1 VLVGL
6 RWNRTG
12 LTPVIETY
20 EPKGWRNHPAVLG
33 WKGFEAG
40 LLDYQRA
47 VCSEWSRRGFADT
60 CLASTVGL
68 FQASGLPVAPKR
80 PAWVDDPAVHR
91 SHQSNLIRKDPM
103 FYGPLFPGVP
113 DDLEYVWPSSSRT

>member
-1 VLVGL
+1 MLVGL

-12 LTPVIETY
+12 LTPVIEAY

-47 VCSEWSRRGFADT
+47 VCAEWSRRYPDRGAT
-60 CLASTVGL
+60 TKL
-68 FQASGLPVAPKR
+68 FLR
-80 PAWVDDPAVHR
+80 
-91 SHQSNLIRKDPM
+91 
-103 FYGPLFPGVP
+103 Y
-113 DDLEYVWPSSSRT
+113 RT

>member
-1 VLVGL
+1 MLVGL

-12 LTPVIETY
+12 LTPVIEAY

-47 VCSEWSRRGFADT
+47 VCAEWSRRGFADT
-60 CLASTVGL
+60 CLASTAGL
-68 FQASGLPVAPKR
+68 FEASGLPVAPKR
-80 PAWVDDPAVHR
+80 PAWVDDPAVHH
-91 SHQSNLIRKDPM
+91 SHQSNLIRKDPV

-113 DDLEYVWPSSSRT
+113 DDLEYVWPPSSRT

>member
-1 VLVGL
+1 MLVGL

-12 LTPVIETY
+12 ATPLIESY

-33 WKGFEAG
+33 WKGFEAS

-47 VCSEWSRRGFADT
+47 VCAEWARRGFADT

-68 FQASGLPVAPKR
+68 FEASGLPIDPQR

-91 SHQSNLIRKDPM
+91 SHQSNLIRKDPVL
-103 FYGPLFPGVP
+103 YGPLFPGVP
-113 DDLEYVWPSSSRT
+113 DDLDYVWPTSMRT